1 MRYCIL
7 ALICGS
13 FPLNAVSHIREFPDD
28 RQAVKYFTCR
38 EKLCSA
44 IKIISSCMLQLL
56 VQSLN
61 APLPT
66 LNNLYRAESQSSGL
80 VNAALGSLH
89 LWALYAR
96 EKREGC
102 KGLKF
107 SKGKSGR
114 KRYNKSA
121 RCFGQLFPVKDK
133 KLIKTVMI
141 NATGCTM

>member
-80 VNAALGSLH
+80 VNAALWDLSTYGPCMPEKNERVARDLNFLKEKVAGSDTIQVLD
-89 LWALYAR
+89 ALA
-96 EKREGC
+96 
-102 KGLKF
+102 
-107 SKGKSGR
+107 S
-114 KRYNKSA
+114 
-121 RCFGQLFPVKDK
+121 CFL
-133 KLIKTVMI
+133 
-141 NATGCTM
+141 